1 MRKILLLGNGG
12 HAKSCLDL
20 IENSKVFQLS
30 GIISQNKNDVG
41 KKFFGYNFNI

>member
-41 KKFFGYNFNI
+41 KNFLDIKF